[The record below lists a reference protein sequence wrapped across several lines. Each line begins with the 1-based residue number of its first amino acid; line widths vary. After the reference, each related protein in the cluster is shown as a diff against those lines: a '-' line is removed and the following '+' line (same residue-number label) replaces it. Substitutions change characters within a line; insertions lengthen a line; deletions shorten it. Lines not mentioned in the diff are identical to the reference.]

1 MHKCFLLF
9 LWVLTN
15 IIFFALFPRFSCRIE
30 ALGALI
36 AALPCP
42 ADGQIFVGKSYKPK
56 VNF

>member
-15 IIFFALFPRFSCRIE
+15 IIFSCAFPRFSCRIK
-30 ALGALI
+30 ALGVSI
-36 AALPCP
+36 AAIHRP
-42 ADGQIFVGKSYKPK
+42 ADEQIFVGKSYKPK